1 MGGINKMGLF
11 NNSNKDLKTFQ
22 DAVEARRSIYDLEK
36 EVSISDDEIKSIIEH
51 TVKHVPSAFNSQS
64 TRIVLLLNDNHEKFW
79 DITKEELK
87 KTMEPERDFQPTSD
101 KIDNFKH
108 SHGTVLFFE
117 DQEVIKGLE
126 AQMPAYADN
135 FNVWAN
141 QTNGMHQ
148 FTLWTEF
155 AIEGIGATIQHY
167 NPLVDEQVAK
177 TFDIPESWKLVAQM
191 PFGNVRGEALE
202 KEFKDVDERFIVK
215 D

>member
-1 MGGINKMGLF
+1 MGLF

-22 DAVEARRSIYDLEK
+22 DAVESRRSIYDLET

-64 TRIVLLLNDNHEKFW
+64 TRIVLLLNDKHEKFW

-202 KEFKDVDERFIVK
+202 KEFKDVDERFIVR